1 MFCNNCGRELPDK
14 SQFCSNCGAN
24 LSTSAPAGSPPA
36 VPPAGVAEV
45 VPTSGKATASLICGI
60 LSLTIFSIFT
70 GIPAV
75 ILGHMSRG
83 EIRRAAGRLKG
94 DGQALAGLIMGYI
107 SLLAIPVIIL
117 LITAIAVPFYARARM
132 ETNEQ
137 AAIGVMRSLNRAN
150 ANFFA
155 SNNQYAGDLQE
166 LQRAGLIESSIA
178 DGTKYGYNFNYEA
191 TDSDSDGTRDKYW
204 IVASPVARMNRS
216 GREFC
221 TDETGVLRQDNP
233 TCTPESAVLE

>member
-1 MFCNNCGRELPDK
+1 MFCNHCGSELPDK
-14 SQFCSNCGAN
+14 SQFCNNCGAN
-24 LSTSAPAGSPPA
+24 LAASAPGIPEPV
-36 VPPAGVAEV
+36 VPQPGATEI
-45 VPTSGKATASLICGI
+45 VPTSGKATASLVCGI
-60 LSLTIFSIFT
+60 LSLTVFAVLT
-70 GIPAV
+70 GIPAI

-83 EIRRAAGRLKG
+83 EIRRAAGKLKG
-94 DGQALAGLIMGYI
+94 DGMALAGLIMGYI

-137 AAIGVMRSLNRAN
+137 AAIDVMRSLNRAN

-166 LQRAGLIESSIA
+166 LQRAGLIESSVVG
-178 DGTKYGYNFNYEA
+178 GTKYGYNYSYEA
-191 TDSDSDGTRDKYW
+191 TDSDGDGTRDKYW
-204 IVASPVARMNRS
+204 VVASPVARMNRS

-221 TDETGVLRQDNP
+221 TDETGVLREDNP
-233 TCTPESAVLE
+233 TCTPESAVVE